1 MALVSLYPRT
11 ISGETLREAVA
22 PGEDMVSES
31 MLLEL
36 SPVRGATG
44 TGISQQVEDLA
55 RHEYAVPIA
64 AGRFVEVP

>member
-1 MALVSLYPRT
+1 M
-11 ISGETLREAVA
+11 A